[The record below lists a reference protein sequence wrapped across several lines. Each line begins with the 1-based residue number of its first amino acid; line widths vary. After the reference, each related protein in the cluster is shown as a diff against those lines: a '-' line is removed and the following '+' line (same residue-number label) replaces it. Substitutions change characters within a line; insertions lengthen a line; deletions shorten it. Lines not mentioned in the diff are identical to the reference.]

1 MTAPF
6 VIMPL
11 SPNHDRLAFSC
22 GVAALDAYLHRQA
35 GQDVRRRV
43 ANCFVAILP
52 DARLIAGY
60 YTLSAAS
67 IPVTDLPPAL
77 AHRLPRYPIVPTAL
91 VGRLAVDRQYAKR
104 GLGGALLFDALERAA
119 NADPAIFA
127 LVVDAKDAHAA
138 DFYRHFG
145 FQPFASR
152 PMSFFLALATAAKL
166 KPLPK

>member
-1 MTAPF
+1 VTAPF
-6 VIMPL
+6 VIAPL

-22 GVAALDAYLHRQA
+22 GVAALDAYLHKQA

-43 ANCFVAILP
+43 ANCFVAVLP
-52 DARLIAGY
+52 NAGVIAGY

-67 IPVTDLPPAL
+67 IPVTDLPSAL
-77 AHRLPRYPIVPTAL
+77 AHRLPRYPLVPAAL

-119 NADPAIFA
+119 KADPAIFA
-127 LVVDAKDAHAA
+127 LVVDAKDELAA

-145 FQPFASR
+145 FQPFTGR